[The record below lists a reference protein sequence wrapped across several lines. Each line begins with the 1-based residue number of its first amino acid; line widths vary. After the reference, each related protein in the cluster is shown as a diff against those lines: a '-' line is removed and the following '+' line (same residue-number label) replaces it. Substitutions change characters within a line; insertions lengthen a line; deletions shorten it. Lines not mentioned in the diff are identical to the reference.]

1 MKRIERKIGE
11 FYCEKIQKPIRSK
24 QDIILL
30 LLESLKLVNSAE
42 ENVSNIKG
50 KMVIYIDKMSRI
62 FYETDEKI
70 FSLHFPFAIEER
82 KEYSFKI
89 YDSSTDIEITDQ
101 MISLLISVFQK
112 NGKLEESLES
122 VMDFII
128 ESAEDYEYKEI
139 DDIWR
144 ILFKLWYMEDG
155 YIRYDY
161 DPVHENGRMHPL
173 HHLDVNYS
181 SNLTYKIGLKD
192 ALDIDVFRNI
202 LDIKT
207 ECAYLGLH

>member
-1 MKRIERKIGE
+1 MKRIERKLGE

-30 LLESLKLVNSAE
+30 LLESLKLVNSTE
-42 ENVSNIKG
+42 ESSNTKG

-62 FYETDEKI
+62 FYETDAKI
-70 FSLHFPFAIEER
+70 FSLHFPFAIEE
-82 KEYSFKI
+82 KKGHSFKI
-89 YDSSTDIEITDQ
+89 YDSLTDIEITDQ

-112 NGKLEESLES
+112 NGKLEESLET

-139 DDIWR
+139 DNIWR
-144 ILFKLWYMEDG
+144 VLFKLWYMEDG

-161 DPVHENGRMHPL
+161 DPVHENGRIHPL
-173 HHLDVNYS
+173 YHLDVNYS

-192 ALDIDVFRNI
+192 ALNMDAFQNL

-207 ECAYLGLH
+207 GSAYLELQ